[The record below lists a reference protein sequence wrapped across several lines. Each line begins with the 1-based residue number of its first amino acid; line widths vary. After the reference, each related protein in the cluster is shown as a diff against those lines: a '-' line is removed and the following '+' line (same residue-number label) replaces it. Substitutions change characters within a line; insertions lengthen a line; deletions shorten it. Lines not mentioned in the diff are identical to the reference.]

1 MTTGFILLL
10 LIGAVVA
17 FGWTRLRGRMKM
29 KVSGKDWVGPIVI
42 VVVLGLMLWASHGGH

>member
-1 MTTGFILLL
+1 
-10 LIGAVVA
+10 
-17 FGWTRLRGRMKM
+17 MKM